1 MNVIELV
8 KHAVQMQHVIT
19 IPVHIDVIVNLV
31 TNKYQIVRFNA
42 KIKESLR
49 LKLKIMTRH
58 DGSFQ
63 ATYRQKIS

>member
-19 IPVHIDVIVNLV
+19 ILVHIDVIVNLV

-58 DGSFQ
+58 GGSFQ